1 LYLGLRSVLLLTI
14 FAVAGGLASAG
25 AQALSTGSRAIT
37 PSVFAGGSGVYTGL
51 DSGRNLSVMAG
62 LDIAFLPDRRFHP
75 ALEYRAM
82 YAVDKGGVDSLKN
95 NLGGVKVATN
105 WSARG
110 VRVQPYVDLL
120 AGRGETTYANG
131 GYQVPGKPIFYTLS
145 SSNVFSAGGGGD
157 VFFSK
162 RLAVK
167 LDVQIERYSSP
178 VTVSGHLYSEV
189 GTVGLVYVFHLFHTV
204 M

>member
-1 LYLGLRSVLLLTI
+1 MYSELRTLFLLTLSVVVG
-14 FAVAGGLASAG
+14 AATAS
-25 AQALSTGSRAIT
+25 AQALPSASSLLT
-37 PSVFAGGSGVYTGL
+37 PSVFVGGSGVYTGL
-51 DSGRNLSVMAG
+51 DSGRNLSVMVG
-62 LDIAFLPDRRFHP
+62 LDIAFLPQHRFHP

-95 NLGGVKVATN
+95 NIGGLKMAGSYGPVK
-105 WSARG
+105 
-110 VRVQPYVDLL
+110 PYFDLL
-120 AGRGETTYANG
+120 AGRGETAYANG

-162 RLAVK
+162 HLALKV
-167 LDVQIERYSSP
+167 DVQIQRYSSP
-178 VTVSGHLYSEV
+178 VAVSGHVYSEV
-189 GTVGLVYVFHLFHTV
+189 GTVGLVYVFHVFHHV